1 MQRVGPQAGWQPY
14 SDIMKAKERLLIEI
28 AKPLQF
34 AIELKEEHKVIGSI
48 EVMDVKREKYK
59 GIDIK
64 ENAKELGS
72 ILSEKYW
79 GKGYMPE
86 AVMEAVRFCFDN
98 LHVDAVYACY
108 LEKNRQ
114 SERLREKTG
123 FTVIG
128 LVPNHRRWIDGQV
141 SDLIT
146 VMLSKEEY
154 ENVGVYL

>member
-1 MQRVGPQAGWQPY
+1 MQNVGPQAGWQPY
-14 SDIMKAKERLLIEI
+14 SDIMKAKERLLVEI
-28 AKPLQF
+28 DKPHQF
-34 AIELKEEHKVIGSI
+34 ALELKKEHKVIGSI

-59 GIDIK
+59 GVDVK

-86 AVMEAVRFCFDN
+86 AVMGAVRFCFDE

-114 SERLREKTG
+114 SERMREKTG
-123 FTVIG
+123 FSVIG
-128 LVPNHRRWIDGQV
+128 RVPNHRKWTDGQI
-141 SDLIT
+141 SDLII

-154 ENVGVYL
+154 ENGDAYR